1 MKGGYGNDIL
11 CSGGGN
17 DLLLG
22 GGGSDTFKIYGSGEN
37 VIKDFSANDG
47 DRIMLKSTIFDSI
60 AQDGE
65 HVLISFGDSSSLLV
79 LESTLRDVVNNLT
92 AESV

>member
-11 CSGGGN
+11 CSVGGN

-22 GGGSDTFKIYGSGEN
+22 GGGSDTFKTYGSWEN

-47 DRIMLKSTIFDSI
+47 DRIVLKSTI
-60 AQDGE
+60 
-65 HVLISFGDSSSLLV
+65 LIQ
-79 LESTLRDVVNNLT
+79 
-92 AESV
+92 